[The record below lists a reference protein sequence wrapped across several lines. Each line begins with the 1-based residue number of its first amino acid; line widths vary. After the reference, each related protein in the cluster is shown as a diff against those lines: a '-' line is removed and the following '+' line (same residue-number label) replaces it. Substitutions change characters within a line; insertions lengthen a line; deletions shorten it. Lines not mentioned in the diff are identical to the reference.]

1 MRKWKKKKLAKSPK
15 KKFKKAYVPL
25 EVAEALSR
33 PVRGCTH
40 PMNILV
46 LLGEETKTPM
56 LVCQGCTTIFP
67 VTYVQAGD
75 EEE

>member
-1 MRKWKKKKLAKSPK
+1 MRKKKKKKKPE

-25 EVAEALSR
+25 DVAEALSR
-33 PVRGCTH
+33 PVKGCTH
-40 PMNILV
+40 PMEILV
-46 LLGEETKTPM
+46 LLGEETDNPM

-67 VTYVQAGD
+67 VTFVQAGD

>member
-1 MRKWKKKKLAKSPK
+1 VRKWKKKKLAKLPK
-15 KKFKKAYVPL
+15 KKFKKAYVAL
-25 EVAEALSR
+25 DVAEALSQ

-40 PMNILV
+40 PMKILV
-46 LLGEETKTPM
+46 LLGEETANPI